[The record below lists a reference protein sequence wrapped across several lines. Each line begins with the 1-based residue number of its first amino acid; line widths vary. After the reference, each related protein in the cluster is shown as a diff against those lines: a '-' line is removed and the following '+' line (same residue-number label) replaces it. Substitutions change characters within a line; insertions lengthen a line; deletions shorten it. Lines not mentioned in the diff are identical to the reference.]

1 MRSPV
6 NPKWMFFNFIAQS
19 STTSVTGQIFVMG
32 ETGNKVT
39 ISDTLVGNWRVLG
52 GTDITLNCAL
62 AFNTLAPGAKVFYYN
77 QTSRA
82 S

>member
-1 MRSPV
+1 
-6 NPKWMFFNFIAQS
+6 
-19 STTSVTGQIFVMG
+19 MG